1 MSRARTGSRPNPKRV
16 AIREERLDATPE
28 RLARAKEAGQSA
40 PRDALDESTP
50 GKTRRLLDPFDVMRS
65 NRVLAPHDARLN
77 DIRWLIGE
85 SLRRTHHRA
94 RLDGLRAVALERVG
108 STGFGPRPGLPQAE
122 AALHARDRLREAED
136 RVGPAAWPI
145 LTRIVIEGGGVRE
158 CRGFV
163 PELATPWRAD
173 AVVTD
178 RLRVGLDLLGAL
190 IGGDEGNAVTARGA
204 RCPGSAPSDKR
215 GRLAA
220 TARGDAVS
228 PSRSASDACR
238 FSKGQQDGKT
248 PSLRRCF
255 AMRSP
260 TDGPGGGRAPSDNLT
275 GTGARP
281 TGRPR
286 SRSRACRSGR
296 ASART

>member
-94 RLDGLRAVALERVG
+94 RLDGLRAVAPDRLG

-122 AALHARDRLREAED
+122 AALHARDKIRKAEEK
-136 RVGPAAWPI
+136 VGPHAWPI
-145 LTRIVIEGGGVRE
+145 VTRIIIEGAGVRE
-158 CRGFV
+158 CRGFI

-173 AVVTD
+173 AVIAD
-178 RLRVGLDLLGAL
+178 RLRVALDSLGPLLG
-190 IGGDEGNAVTARGA
+190 VT
-204 RCPGSAPSDKR
+204 R
-215 GRLAA
+215 GR
-220 TARGDAVS
+220 D
-228 PSRSASDACR
+228 
-238 FSKGQQDGKT
+238 
-248 PSLRRCF
+248 
-255 AMRSP
+255 
-260 TDGPGGGRAPSDNLT
+260 
-275 GTGARP
+275 
-281 TGRPR
+281 
-286 SRSRACRSGR
+286 
-296 ASART
+296 